1 MRKGTEFSSSLTPRR
16 EGLWRWIVIGV
27 VSTLAGL
34 GLGAEA
40 LHLQVDSTPPPR
52 ISARFWSYA
61 DVVKRVAPSVVNI
74 YTTRRVIEETQEPFL
89 GDPFFWYFFGAPFGF
104 ESIPKERREQ
114 SLGSGVIVTPDG
126 YILTNN
132 HVIEGA
138 EEIRVYFPHSRQT
151 LPARVVGT
159 DPATDIAVLKVEA
172 HDLPAAVLGDSDKI
186 EVGDVVLAIG
196 NPFGVGQTVTVG
208 IVSAKGRGGIGIADY
223 EDFIQTDASINPGN
237 SGGPLVDCDGRVI
250 GINTAILSRS
260 GGYQGIGFAVP
271 INMARYVLEQIVKY
285 GRVERGYLG
294 LVFQDLTADLA
305 EFFHVKTT
313 NGVLVSEVKPG
324 SPAEKVGIRAGDVII
339 RYDGET
345 VTDSHQLRVLI
356 GQTRPGT
363 QVEVVFL
370 RDGREH
376 RVTVTLARF
385 PLRRKAGL
393 TVRRHWRQS
402 SQPQLP
408 PLAGVQIAN
417 LDIRY
422 RYRFQIPSRIQ
433 GVVIVEVAPNTPAEE
448 AGLQPGDVIQEIN
461 RIPIRSVTEAVQVA
475 RTIRGSKVLLRI
487 WRDGV
492 TRYIVV
498 QSVPKVVGP

>member
-1 MRKGTEFSSSLTPRR
+1 M
-16 EGLWRWIVIGV
+16 
-27 VSTLAGL
+27 
-34 GLGAEA
+34 
-40 LHLQVDSTPPPR
+40 
-52 ISARFWSYA
+52 
-61 DVVKRVAPSVVNI
+61 
-74 YTTRRVIEETQEPFL
+74 
-89 GDPFFWYFFGAPFGF
+89 
-104 ESIPKERREQ
+104 
-114 SLGSGVIVTPDG
+114 
-126 YILTNN
+126 TNN

-138 EEIRVYFPHSRQT
+138 EEIRVYLPHSRRT

-172 HDLPAAVLGDSDKI
+172 KDLPAAVLGDSDKI

-237 SGGPLVDCDGRVI
+237 SGGPLVDGAGRVI

-271 INMARYVLEQIVKY
+271 INMARYVLEQIVKH

-305 EFFHVKTT
+305 EFFGVKGTK
-313 NGVLVSEVKPG
+313 GVIVSEVKPG
-324 SPAEKVGIRAGDVII
+324 SPAEQAGFRAGDVIVK
-339 RYDGET
+339 YDGQS

-363 QVEVVFL
+363 QVEIVFL
-370 RDGREH
+370 RDGRQH
-376 RVTVTLARF
+376 RVTVRLERL
-385 PLRRKAGL
+385 PLRRRAGL
-393 TVRRHWRQS
+393 SLRRRWQEPSR
-402 SQPQLP
+402 PQLP

-422 RYRFQIPSRIQ
+422 RYRFQIPTRIQ

-448 AGLQPGDVIQEIN
+448 AGLQPGDVILEIN
-461 RIPIRSVTEAVQVA
+461 RIPVRSVTEAVQVA
-475 RTIRGSKVLLRI
+475 RTVRGPKVLLRI

-492 TRYIVV
+492 TRYLVV
-498 QSVPKVVGP
+498 QSVPKAVGP